1 MTIVNTAVA
10 LAVSV
15 FNGGAK
21 SYASVKRKC
30 GLEMGPFALKCFE
43 NIDCERIKSAQRQA
57 KAASHEARL
66 SRRRGRKSRD
76 EEQAE
81 REGFPYLAGG

>member
-1 MTIVNTAVA
+1 M
-10 LAVSV
+10 SD
-15 FNGGAK
+15 FNNGAK
-21 SYASVKRKC
+21 SDASVKRKC